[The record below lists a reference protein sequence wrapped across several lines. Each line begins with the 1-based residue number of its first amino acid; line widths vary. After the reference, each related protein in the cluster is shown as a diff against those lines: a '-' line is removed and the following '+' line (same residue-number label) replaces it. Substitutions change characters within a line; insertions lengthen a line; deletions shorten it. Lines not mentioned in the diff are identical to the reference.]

1 MMRTKTC
8 PKCQASM
15 AEGFIPSEKHGMP
28 ALSGWIA
35 GAPKKGW
42 WGDVKLPGKPI
53 PIATFRCNRC
63 GFLEHYASGKGA
75 D

>member
-1 MMRTKTC
+1 MRNKTC

-15 AEGFIPSEKHGMP
+15 AEGFIPFEKYSVP
-28 ALSGWIA
+28 QVTGWFA

-53 PIATFRCNRC
+53 PIATYRCTKC
-63 GFLEHYASGKGA
+63 GFLEQYAKSKGA
-75 D
+75 E

>member
-1 MMRTKTC
+1 MRNKRC

-15 AEGFIPSEKHGMP
+15 AEGFIPFEKGGFP
-28 ALSGWIA
+28 RVLGWFA

-42 WGDVKLPGKPI
+42 WGTLNMPGKPM
-53 PIATFRCNRC
+53 PITTYRCAKC
-63 GFLEHYASGKGA
+63 GFLEHYATGKGA